1 MNTHAFLGMVVGLG
15 FASDSIAQNTAVLW
29 WEVND
34 GNGWQ
39 SGDITTS
46 NTALSV
52 RRMASWS
59 APSGSIFGGTL
70 FDAIVTTVNG
80 TADSVSN
87 MRITSEFNYTQG
99 LSAFR
104 FGNVIKI
111 DQTLDSEAPGVGS
124 RWINPYNEPTQAD
137 PNRNNPVELMR
148 FSIDFTLGL
157 YGVRTVSE
165 VHGLL
170 PTNGA
175 NTTDRVLWLFLD
187 QTTLDL
193 PVTTRLDARI
203 NYIPSPGS
211 LAMLSGLVGIAA
223 RRRR

>member
-1 MNTHAFLGMVVGLG
+1 MDTLNFLGIVCAAAI
-15 FASDSIAQNTAVLW
+15 ASGCAAQTTATLW

-46 NTALSV
+46 NTTLSV
-52 RRMASWS
+52 RRMASWN
-59 APSGSIFGGTL
+59 APSGTIFGGTL

-80 TADSVSN
+80 TADSASN

-104 FGNVIKI
+104 FGSIIKI

-148 FSIDFTLGL
+148 FSLDFTPGL
-157 YGVRTVSE
+157 FGARTISE
-165 VHGLL
+165 VHGRL

-175 NTTDRVLWLFLD
+175 NTTDRVMWLFLD
-187 QTTLDL
+187 QTSLDL
-193 PVTTRLDARI
+193 PVTARLDARI

-211 LAMLSGLVGIAA
+211 LALLAGISGFVT